1 LSNIALAPQA
11 LWGRPVVIGGG
22 VAGAVT
28 ALTLSPMPA
37 VLVDPVPVG
46 REAASRWAQGGLAA
60 AVGADDSPELQATD
74 TVAAGA
80 GLTDADVARRI
91 AAEGPATVEALE
103 RFGVRF
109 DRGADG
115 GFALGLEAAH
125 SRRRILHVRDATG
138 SAIVEALGQRLLA
151 TPSVEIVTAAAT
163 RLLVG
168 DGGITGVVIRQ
179 NDEYVLL
186 PTACVVL
193 ATGGI
198 GGLWQSTTNPV
209 GARGAGLALAARA
222 GAVLADLEFMQFH
235 PTALAVGADP
245 MPLVSE
251 AVRGEGAILVDAEGR
266 RFMEGTPG
274 GDLAPRD
281 IVARAVFAEWAKG
294 GSAAL
299 DVRHFAPG
307 AFATRFP
314 NIHRVLTAFG
324 IDPEVT
330 PIPIRPAAHYH
341 MGGVRAGVTGRTSI
355 DGLWAA
361 GEVACTGLHGANRLA
376 SNSLLEAAVCGRL
389 AAEEIAGLTLRSTS
403 PQADEPAAR
412 TDGTA
417 IFAALREIM
426 NRDVGVVRDGPG
438 LVRAIEQLNTLGQQ
452 ALGTVAEDTV
462 SVTALIAGAALRR
475 AESRGAHFRS
485 DAGPQ
490 REPARRSESC
500 WDKSATPTSE
510 PGVRAPPV

>member
-1 LSNIALAPQA
+1 MSNIALAPQA

-60 AVGADDSPELQATD
+60 AVGADDSPDLQAAD

-80 GLTDADVARRI
+80 GLTDSDVAKRI

-109 DRGADG
+109 DRDADG
-115 GFALGLEAAH
+115 RFALGLEAAH

-138 SAIVEALGQRLLA
+138 SAIVEALGERLLA
-151 TPSVEIVTAAAT
+151 TSSVEIVTAAAT
-163 RLLVG
+163 RLLTG

-179 NDEYVLL
+179 NNEYMLL

-251 AVRGEGAILVDAEGR
+251 AVRGEGAMLVDARGR

-307 AFATRFP
+307 AFAARFP
-314 NIHRVLTAFG
+314 NIHRVLTEFG
-324 IDPEVT
+324 IDPETT

-341 MGGVRAGVTGRTSI
+341 MGGVKAAVTGRTSI

-389 AAEEIAGLTLRSTS
+389 AAEEIGGLILRSTS
-403 PQADEPAAR
+403 PQADESAAR
-412 TDGTA
+412 ADGATM
-417 IFAALREIM
+417 FTALREVM
-426 NRDVGVVRDGPG
+426 NRDVGVVRDGVG
-438 LVRAIEQLNTLGQQ
+438 
-452 ALGTVAEDTV
+452 
-462 SVTALIAGAALRR
+462 LRR
-475 AESRGAHFRS
+475 AVETLGELGKKAAGTAAAEAVAVAVLVAEAALKRTESRGAHYRS
-485 DAGPQ
+485 DGGPKI
-490 REPARRSESC
+490 EPAEHSES
-500 WDKSATPTSE
+500 
-510 PGVRAPPV
+510 RL

>member
-1 LSNIALAPQA
+1 MIDLAPRA

-22 VAGAVT
+22 VAGAVA

-37 VLVDPVPVG
+37 ILVDPVPVG

-60 AVGADDSPELQATD
+60 AIGADDSPELQAAD

-80 GLTDADVARRI
+80 GLTEAAVAARI
-91 AAEGPATVEALE
+91 ASEGPATVEALE

-109 DRGADG
+109 DRDAAGHI
-115 GFALGLEAAH
+115 ALGLEAAH

-138 SAIVEALGQRLLA
+138 SAIVEALGERLLA
-151 TPSVEIVTAAAT
+151 TPSVEVVTAGAT
-163 RLLVG
+163 RLVVA
-168 DGGITGVVIRQ
+168 DAGITGVVIQ
-179 NDEYVLL
+179 KNGESLLL
-186 PTACVVL
+186 PTTAVIL
-193 ATGGI
+193 ATGGV

-209 GARGAGLALAARA
+209 GARGAGLALAARG

-245 MPLVSE
+245 MPLISE
-251 AVRGEGAILVDAEGR
+251 AVRGEGAVLVNGEGR
-266 RFMEGTPG
+266 RFMDGTPG

-307 AFATRFP
+307 AFAARFP
-314 NIHRVLTAFG
+314 NIHGVLTKFG
-324 IDPEVT
+324 IDPETT
-330 PIPIRPAAHYH
+330 PIPVRPAAHYH

-355 DGLWAA
+355 DGLWTA

-389 AAEEIAGLTLRSTS
+389 AAEDIAGMSLRETA
-403 PQADEPAAR
+403 PRAEEPTAR
-412 TDGTA
+412 ADGTA

-438 LVRAIEQLNTLGQQ
+438 LGRAVETFGKLREQAT
-452 ALGTVAEDTV
+452 GTIAEDAAAV
-462 SVTALIAGAALRR
+462 AALIAEAALRR
-475 AESRGAHFRS
+475 TESRGAHFRS

-490 REPARRSESC
+490 TAPAHSESH
-500 WDKSATPTSE
+500 WPI
-510 PGVRAPPV
+510 